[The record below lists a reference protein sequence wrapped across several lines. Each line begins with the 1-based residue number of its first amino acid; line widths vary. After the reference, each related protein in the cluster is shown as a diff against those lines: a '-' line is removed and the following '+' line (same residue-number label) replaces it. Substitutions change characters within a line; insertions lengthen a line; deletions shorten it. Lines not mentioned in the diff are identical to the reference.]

1 MAVPIDDKFVVSKT
15 VRKSFRKTTKVWDF
29 LCLWK
34 YGSTTWAPLKDLKES
49 NPVDIVE
56 YVVRNR
62 IYEEAAFDWW
72 VTYNL
77 KKRDH
82 IIAKVKARFL
92 KKPHKFGAEVPT
104 SAEEAYILDQK
115 NNNNIWRDS
124 IKKEM
129 TNVAVIFHIL
139 DHGEEEPVGYE
150 HINCH
155 LIIDVKMDFCQKSQI
170 VAGGRTT
177 NPPVEPTYAGVVSW

>member
-34 YGSTTWAPLKDLKES
+34 YGSTTWAPLKYLKES
-49 NPVDIVE
+49 NPVDIAE
-56 YVVRNR
+56 YVVGNR

-82 IIAKVKARFL
+82 RTAKVIACFL
-92 KKPHKFGAEVPT
+92 KKSYKFGVEVPI
-104 SAEEAYILDQK
+104 SVEEA
-115 NNNNIWRDS
+115 
-124 IKKEM
+124 
-129 TNVAVIFHIL
+129 
-139 DHGEEEPVGYE
+139 
-150 HINCH
+150 
-155 LIIDVKMDFCQKSQI
+155 
-170 VAGGRTT
+170 
-177 NPPVEPTYAGVVSW
+177 